1 MEWWLIRHGLTSW
14 NVARKY
20 QGHSDVELLSN
31 EMNGLKGLYQ
41 KLQGVHFSAIYCSD
55 LLRCRQTLDY
65 VCPDLN
71 SIEVYFDKRLREMN
85 FGEWEG
91 KTYEMLKDRPLYTSW
106 IDHPQNYT
114 PPRGESWQQFHDRVH
129 DVYLQL
135 REKSRQILFSCQ
147 GEQVEPRLLIVTHGG
162 VISLLST
169 FLNTG
174 TNFWDTRLAPGEV
187 IKLQVDVL
195 DE

>member
-1 MEWWLIRHGLTSW
+1 
-14 NVARKY
+14 
-20 QGHSDVELLSN
+20 
-31 EMNGLKGLYQ
+31 
-41 KLQGVHFSAIYCSD
+41 
-55 LLRCRQTLDY
+55 
-65 VCPDLN
+65 
-71 SIEVYFDKRLREMN
+71 MN

-91 KTYEMLKDRPLYTSW
+91 KTYEMLKDLPLYTSW

-114 PPRGESWQQFHDRVH
+114 PSGGESWQQFYERVH

-135 REKSRQILFSCQ
+135 REKSRQILCRCQ
-147 GEQVEPRLLIVTHGG
+147 SGQDEPRLLIVTHGG

-169 FLNTG
+169 FLNTEA
-174 TNFWDTRLAPGEV
+174 NFWDTRLAPGEV